1 MIRAI
6 RAFFLARFVRE
17 KLLLTGFAV
26 LAAAIWLSSLA
37 GRTGRF
43 LKEVR
48 ATTASLNEQAL
59 WISSKAKIEAQAQA
73 AAGQLDAARTL
84 DATRLLAEVAAIAN
98 DAGLGTK
105 SSSGESQDQSNGQF
119 SVHTLRFSVT
129 RADWDSIKNF
139 YLGLQ
144 KRSPYIGIEQFSLQ
158 SDRANAAFLN
168 ASIRIS
174 SVEIAKN

>member
-1 MIRAI
+1 MIRTL

-26 LAAAIWLSSLA
+26 LAAAIWLSSLV
-37 GRTGRF
+37 GRSGRF
-43 LKEVR
+43 LREVR
-48 ATTASLNEQAL
+48 VTTSSLNEQAL
-59 WISSKAKIEAQAQA
+59 WISNKAKIEAQAQA
-73 AAGQLDAARTL
+73 AASQLDPARTL
-84 DATRLLAEVAAIAN
+84 DATRLLAEVGAIAT
-98 DAGLGTK
+98 DAGLKNST
-105 SSSGESQDQSNGQF
+105 SGESQDQSNGQF

-158 SDRANAAFLN
+158 SDRANAALLN

-174 SVEIAKN
+174 SVEISSH

>member
-1 MIRAI
+1 MIRTL

-26 LAAAIWLSSLA
+26 LAAAIWLSSLV

-43 LKEVR
+43 LREVR
-48 ATTASLNEQAL
+48 VTTSSLNEQAL
-59 WISSKAKIEAQAQA
+59 WISNKAKIEAQAQA
-73 AAGQLDAARTL
+73 AASQLDPARTL
-84 DATRLLAEVAAIAN
+84 DATRLLAEVGAIAS
-98 DAGLGTK
+98 DAGLKNST
-105 SSSGESQDQSNGQF
+105 SGEPQDQSNGQF

-158 SDRANAAFLN
+158 ADRANAALLN

-174 SVEIAKN
+174 SVEISSH

>member
-1 MIRAI
+1 MIRTV

-43 LKEVR
+43 LREVR
-48 ATTASLNEQAL
+48 ATTASLNDQAL

-73 AAGQLDAARTL
+73 AAAQLDAARTL
-84 DATRLLAEVAAIAN
+84 DATRLLVEVGAIAT
-98 DAGLGTK
+98 DAGLKNMT
-105 SSSGESQDQSNGQF
+105 SAEAQDQSNGQF
-119 SVHTLRFSVT
+119 SVHTLRFNVT
-129 RADWDSIKNF
+129 RADWDSIKSF

-144 KRSPYIGIEQFSLQ
+144 KRSPYIGIEQFRLQ
-158 SDRANAAFLN
+158 VDRANAAMLN

-174 SVEIAKN
+174 SVEISSH

>member
-1 MIRAI
+1 MIRSI

-43 LKEVR
+43 LHEVR

-59 WISSKAKIEAQAQA
+59 WISNKAKIEAQAQA

-84 DATRLLAEVAAIAN
+84 DATRLLAEVGAIAN
-98 DAGLGTK
+98 DAGLK
-105 SSSGESQDQSNGQF
+105 NSSSGEPQDQSNGQF

-158 SDRANAAFLN
+158 SDRANATFLN
-168 ASIRIS
+168 ASVRIS
-174 SVEIAKN
+174 SVEISKN

>member
-6 RAFFLARFVRE
+6 RVFFLARFVRE

-37 GRTGRF
+37 GRTGR
-43 LKEVR
+43 LLREVR
-48 ATTASLNEQAL
+48 VTTSSLNEQAL
-59 WISSKAKIEAQAQA
+59 WMSNKAKIEAQAQA
-73 AAGQLDAARTL
+73 AAAQLDAARTL
-84 DATRLLAEVAAIAN
+84 DATRLLAEVGAIAEE
-98 DAGLGTK
+98 AGLKTY
-105 SSSGESQDQSNGQF
+105 SSGEPQDQSNGQF

-129 RADWDSIKNF
+129 RSDWDSIKNF

-158 SDRANAAFLN
+158 SDRANAALLN

-174 SVEIAKN
+174 SVEISSH